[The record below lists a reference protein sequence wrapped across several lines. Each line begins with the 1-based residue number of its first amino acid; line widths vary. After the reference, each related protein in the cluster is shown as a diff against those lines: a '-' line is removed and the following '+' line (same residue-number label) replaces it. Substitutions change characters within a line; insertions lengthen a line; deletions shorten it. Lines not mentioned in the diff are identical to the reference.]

1 MRTVANVFLTTRQM
15 GEAEAIYRLN
25 PSLLLKN
32 SNIACQWVSLG
43 QKKDR
48 SSRWV
53 KATEDQLL
61 AGVKAVELEG
71 HEGLFVEQQDLWS
84 KYLRRPDCLE
94 EISFAQ
100 FAKMYRSYSSKK
112 KGEDEDDL
120 YESDDDLQNH
130 ECDEEMSD
138 EEKFNFIMTYKDES
152 RRRPL
157 RHIIELKNPQP
168 GECSLMKKRRFP
180 AALRFQKV
188 KEGNNP
194 ENYMLNELMLYRPQ
208 RNEIEI
214 DKVLELYEEK
224 YNGERKIDLV
234 KNQVMEYLES
244 IEEARYFVD
253 LAKDKLDLEET
264 SIKLDPQKEQDNADC
279 SEEEVDEEEAQQED
293 MLYGHL
299 NPENVDIK
307 DDSSKH
313 GFHKRI
319 EIPDDSVLKESTRN
333 LDEYQREVLNTAVKF
348 AKDLVKARKFPNK
361 PPNSP
366 LLMVHGGAGAGKS
379 TVIKTV
385 SHWVQKILKQSGDS
399 ADHPY
404 VVRTAFCGTAA
415 ASIDGQTL
423 HSAFGFSFNNKFYSL
438 SDKSRDQRRTILK
451 NLKLVIIDEISM
463 VKSDLLYQIDLRL
476 QEISEKIG
484 IPFGGIGLMV
494 FGDMMQLKPC
504 MGRYI
509 FQNPLNEDFL
519 TTHRIDSR
527 WSMFSSILLEKNHRQ
542 GKDKQYADLLNRV
555 RIEDHTEE
563 DLELL
568 ETRVRQKG
576 HKDLKEVDIYITGKR
591 KECAKANLLYI
602 VRLPGPMIKLR
613 AIHDHPLRKNYKG
626 RVDTRDGTVG
636 DTGFMDQLI
645 LKQNANV
652 MIIYNINTLD
662 SLTNGQIGVLV
673 DATKLQDGQVN
684 MLIIRLNNP
693 NAGQE
698 NRKQNPE
705 LARKYPDCVFIER
718 MKHTYNLR
726 RHDGN
731 VGSTVSIIQFPVR
744 LAHGVTAHKIQ
755 GQTIEAPRK
764 VALDLQSVFDPAQ
777 AYVMLS
783 RVQSMDQI
791 YIVGKLDSKKLYM
804 NEAAKSELQRLH
816 NISLNSNPTP
826 WGRNDKIL
834 KVASLNIAGLNA
846 HFEDLLNDHKLLK
859 ADILQLQETSLDEN
873 SDTSKFSIPEFME
886 SSFTNHGKG
895 KGGAVYSKLMTKSYE
910 WNSDNTKQVMKT
922 KYEKIEVI
930 NVYRS
935 STGQKKDLIEKLKQI
950 INPKK
955 LTIITGDFNL
965 CAREEKTNKVSVFL
979 EEMGFSQ
986 LVDKATHI
994 QGRIIDHIYINSIQV
1009 VLDFER
1015 YSPYYSDHDAL
1026 LVSLNIQVIL
1036 KYPIKL
1042 VNIYFRSQL
1051 MMRRLLAMLSQ
1062 RKRLKV
1068 LKGTVQHDNN
1078 SLSVILF
1085 RI

>member
-1 MRTVANVFLTTRQM
+1 MKTVANVFLTTRQM

-25 PSLLLKN
+25 PNLLLKN

-53 KATEDQLL
+53 KATEEQLL
-61 AGVKAVELEG
+61 AGVKAVQLEN
-71 HEGLFVEQQDLWS
+71 HDGLFIEQPGMWS
-84 KYLRRPDCLE
+84 KYLRRPDSLE

-100 FAKMYRSYSSKK
+100 FAKMYRSYGSKNNS
-112 KGEDEDDL
+112 EDEDELED
-120 YESDDDLQNH
+120 
-130 ECDEEMSD
+130 SD
-138 EEKFNFIMTYKDES
+138 EEFPIEDSDEVSDEDKFNFIMTYKDEIK
-152 RRRPL
+152 RKPL
-157 RHIIELKNPQP
+157 RRIIKLKNPQP
-168 GECSLMKKRRFP
+168 GECSMMRKRTFP

-188 KEGNNP
+188 KE
-194 ENYMLNELMLYRPQ
+194 ENSPDKFMLHELMLYSPQ
-208 RNEIEI
+208 RDEIEI
-214 DKVLELYEEK
+214 DKVLELYLEQ
-224 YNGERKIDLV
+224 YNGKRKVDIV
-234 KNQVMEYLES
+234 KNQVMEFLES
-244 IEEARYFVD
+244 VEEARYLVD
-253 LAKDKLDLEET
+253 LAKNNMDLEET
-264 SIKLDPQKEQDNADC
+264 GLKLDPQKEQDNADC
-279 SEEEVDEEEAQQED
+279 SEEEIDEEEAQEEAQ
-293 MLYGHL
+293 LYGHL
-299 NPENVDIK
+299 NPEHVDIK
-307 DDSSKH
+307 EESSKH

-319 EIPDDSVLKESTRN
+319 EIPDDSVLKETTRN
-333 LDEYQREVLNTAVKF
+333 LDEYQREVLNIAIKYS
-348 AKDLVKARKFPNK
+348 KDLVKARKFPNK

-379 TVIKTV
+379 FVIKSV
-385 SHWVQKILKQSGDS
+385 SHWVKKILKQSGDS

-415 ASIDGQTL
+415 ANIEGQTL
-423 HSAFGFSFNNKFYSL
+423 HSAFGFSFDNKFYSL
-438 SDKSRDQRRTILK
+438 SDKSRDQRRDIMK

-476 QEISEKIG
+476 QEISERVG
-484 IPFGGIGLMV
+484 IPFGGIGVIV

-509 FQNPLNEDFL
+509 FQDPLNQDFI

-527 WSMFSSILLEKNHRQ
+527 WNKFSSVILEKNHRQ

-555 RIEDHTEE
+555 RIETHTEE

-568 ETRVRQKG
+568 ETRVRPKG

-602 VRLPGPMIKLR
+602 VRLSGSMLKLR

-626 RVDTRDGTVG
+626 RVDSRDGTVG

-645 LKQNANV
+645 LKENAKV

-673 DATKLQDGQVN
+673 DATKSQDDKVN
-684 MLIIRLNNP
+684 MLIIKLNNP
-693 NAGQE
+693 KAGQE

-705 LARKYPDCVFIER
+705 LAKKYPNCVFIER
-718 MKHTYNLR
+718 IKHTYSLR
-726 RHDGN
+726 KNSGN
-731 VGSTVSIIQFPVR
+731 VGSSVSIIQFPVR

-764 VALDLQSVFDPAQ
+764 VALDLSTVFDPAQ

-783 RVQSMDQI
+783 RVQSLDQI
-791 YIVGKLDSKKLYM
+791 YIVGKLESKKLYM
-804 NEAAKSELQRLH
+804 NESAKSELQRLH
-816 NISLNSNPTP
+816 KISLNSNPTP
-826 WGRNDKIL
+826 WGRNTRNLKI
-834 KVASLNIAGLNA
+834 ASLNIAGLKA
-846 HFEDLLNDHKLLK
+846 HFEDLLYDHKILK

-873 SDTSKFSIPEFME
+873 SDTSNFSIPEFME
-886 SSFTNHGKG
+886 SGFVNHGRG
-895 KGGAVYSKLMTKSYE
+895 KGGAVYSKLMAKSYE

-935 STGQKKDLIEKLKQI
+935 STGQKKDLIEKLKQV

-955 LTIITGDFNL
+955 LTIITGEFNL
-965 CAREEKTNKVSVFL
+965 CAGEEKTNKVSVFL
-979 EEMGFSQ
+979 EQIGFSQ

-994 QGRIIDHIYINSIQV
+994 QGRIIDHIYINSTKA
-1009 VLDFER
+1009 VLDIER

-1026 LVSLNIQVIL
+1026 LVTLNIQVIL
-1036 KYPIKL
+1036 KYPNEL

-1051 MMRRLLAMLSQ
+1051 MMRSLIDMLSQ
-1062 RKRLKV
+1062 RK
-1068 LKGTVQHDNN
+1068 
-1078 SLSVILF
+1078 
-1085 RI
+1085 